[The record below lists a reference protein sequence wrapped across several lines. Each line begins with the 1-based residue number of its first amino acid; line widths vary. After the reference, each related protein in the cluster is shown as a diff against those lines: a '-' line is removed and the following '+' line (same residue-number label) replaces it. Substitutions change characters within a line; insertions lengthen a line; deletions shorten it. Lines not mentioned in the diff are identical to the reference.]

1 MPGEMARSDPR
12 PAFGLPELLV
22 AIHTSRQSCS
32 KAGKA
37 RIFALVCGSS
47 EESRAREAQRMKN
60 AGELSLLAAADG
72 RCRDCRRDKTKR
84 SFVAVYSRARL
95 LTEFGG
101 ATEVTT

>member
-1 MPGEMARSDPR
+1 MR
-12 PAFGLPELLV
+12 PDASENSQISSATELLV

-60 AGELSLLAAADG
+60 AAELSLLAAADG
-72 RCRDCRRDKTKR
+72 RRRDCHRDKAKR
-84 SFVAVYSRARL
+84 SSSLSTQGRGCLRNL
-95 LTEFGG
+95 GG
-101 ATEVTT
+101 ATEVTI